1 MITAALFSL
10 ALGASDIDILSS
22 VTFSNNGEVYRIYN
36 IDAPKPGVGAL
47 CEREQARA
55 ADTAAYLRTL
65 IAGARRVE
73 IRPGFD
79 PRGRGVWPH
88 DRAGRRL
95 ARVTVDGQ
103 DVAALLITQGRAV
116 PFDARQ
122 IHNWCGRQ

>member
-1 MITAALFSL
+1 MIAALL
-10 ALGASDIDILSS
+10 AMALAASDVQMLSAD
-22 VTFSNNGEVYRIYN
+22 TFAANGQVYRIYD

-47 CEREQARA
+47 CEREQMRA

-65 IAGARRVE
+65 IAGARSVD

-79 PRGRGVWPH
+79 PRGRAVWPH

-103 DVAALLITQGRAV
+103 DVAALLIAQGRAV